1 MISSIPNTE
10 NSNTLIYDLGNS
22 LNPIDLFEE
31 FQDLP
36 YPVLLDS
43 SMEGA
48 QSSRFSYLTADPF
61 LVMSSKGN
69 DIKLKSGSDVI
80 CITGNPWDV
89 LDELIKKY
97 YVPRI
102 PGLPPFQGGIVGYWG
117 YDLVRHLESIP
128 SKAQEDID
136 VPEMYLGFYDWV
148 LSHDATSGKLF
159 LLSTG
164 LPDITQNSAWNR
176 STQILDR
183 ISNVKVL
190 DGHNDRISSISQ
202 IDLQSNFT
210 YEEYVS
216 AINKIQDYLKAGDSY
231 QVNLSQRLSSKYVGD
246 TWKLYLTLR
255 ETNPSPFSAYLDFP
269 EVRVLSCSPE
279 EFITL
284 NDRAVSIRPIKGT
297 RPVGSNHCENRKHEE
312 DLIGSEKERAENLM
326 IVDLIRNDL
335 GKVCKIGSVNVP
347 SLFSIEKHPSVIH
360 LVSTVE
366 GELLETASPIDLMKA
381 CFPCGSVTGAPKL
394 RSMEIIEELEPVRRN
409 IYCGCIGYISL
420 NGDMGTSIAIRTLCV
435 TGGNLY
441 MQLGGAIVS
450 DSDPDEEYLETFQK
464 GAGIRRAFEA

>member
-48 QSSRFSYLTADPF
+48 LNSRFSYLTADPF

-80 CITGNPWDV
+80 CMTGNPWDV

-97 YVPRI
+97 HVSRI
-102 PGLPPFQGGIVGYWG
+102 PGLPPFQGGIIGYWG

-164 LPDITQNSAWNR
+164 LPDTTQHSAWNR

-190 DGHNDRISSISQ
+190 DKHNDRISSISQ

-210 YEEYVS
+210 YEGYVS

-297 RPVGSNHCENRKHEE
+297 RPVGSNHCENRKYEE

-464 GAGIRRAFEA
+464 GAGIRRAFET

>member
-10 NSNTLIYDLGNS
+10 SSNTLIYDLGNS

-80 CITGNPWDV
+80 CMTGNPWDV

-97 YVPRI
+97 HVPRI

-164 LPDITQNSAWNR
+164 LPDITQHSAWNR

-190 DGHNDRISSISQ
+190 GRHNDRISSISQ

-284 NDRAVSIRPIKGT
+284 NDGAVSIRPIKCT

>member
-22 LNPIDLFEE
+22 YCPIDLFEG

-48 QSSRFSYLTADPF
+48 SSSRFSYITADPF
-61 LVMSSKGN
+61 LIMSSKGN
-69 DIKLKSGSDVI
+69 DIELKSGSDVVR
-80 CITGNPWDV
+80 ITGNPWDV

-97 YVPRI
+97 HVPKLH
-102 PGLPPFQGGIVGYWG
+102 GLPPFQGGIVGYWG
-117 YDLVRHLESIP
+117 YDLVRHLEYIP
-128 SKAQEDID
+128 SKAHDDID

-148 LSHDATSGKLF
+148 LAHDARSGKLF

-164 LPDITQNSAWNR
+164 LPDITQHSAWIR

-183 ISNVKVL
+183 LSNLKSL
-190 DGHNDRISSISQ
+190 KKRNKKSPNSQ
-202 IDLQSNFT
+202 INLESNFT
-210 YEEYVS
+210 YKEYVS
-216 AINKIQDYLKAGDSY
+216 AINKIQNYLESGDSY
-231 QVNLSQRLSSKYVGD
+231 QVNLSQRFSSHYDGD
-246 TWKLYLTLR
+246 TWELYLTLR
-255 ETNPSPFSAYLDFP
+255 EANPSPFGAYLDFP
-269 EVRVLSCSPE
+269 EVKVLSCSPE

-284 NDRAVSIRPIKGT
+284 SDRQVSIRPIKGT
-297 RPVGSNHCENRKHEE
+297 RPLGSNNYENCKYEE
-312 DLIGSEKERAENLM
+312 DLVGSEKERAENLM

-347 SLFSIEKHPSVIH
+347 SLFSVEKHPSVIH
-360 LVSTVE
+360 LVSTVG
-366 GELLETASPIDLMKA
+366 GELLATASQVDLMKA

-420 NGDMGTSIAIRTLCV
+420 NGDMGTSISIRTLCV

-450 DSDPDEEYLETFQK
+450 DSDPDQEYLETFQK
-464 GAGIRRAFEA
+464 GAGIRRAFEE